1 MTTVANS
8 LKLLSS
14 ISQPKQA
21 RSEDTANR
29 ILDAAQS
36 LIEREGLAG
45 LSIPEVVRRAKSSTG
60 SFYARFKDKNALLAA
75 LEERFFEEVHRIL
88 DELADP
94 ERWRDRPLRE
104 LVDVCNREMMKRLRQ
119 HARLVC
125 AFAFRSAHEATFETH
140 VKRFHERLTDR
151 MRALILSRKDEM
163 SHPEPELAVSLAI
176 EFAFTF
182 IQTRVAYAAQRHN
195 HGAVVGDEK
204 LADELTRMFIAY
216 AGVRT
221 E

>member
-1 MTTVANS
+1 VAVANS

-21 RSEDTANR
+21 RSEETARR

-36 LIEREGLAG
+36 LIEREGLAA
-45 LSIPEVVRRAKSSTG
+45 LSIPEVVRRARSSTG
-60 SFYARFKDKNALLAA
+60 SFYARFKDKNTLLSA
-75 LEERFFEEVHRIL
+75 LEERFFEDMHRVL

-94 ERWRDRPLRE
+94 ARWAGRPTRE
-104 LVDVCNREMMKRLRQ
+104 LIDVCNREMLRRLRQ

-125 AFAFRSAHEATFETH
+125 AFVFRSAHQASLATR
-140 VKRFHERLTDR
+140 VQRFHERLTDR
-151 MRALILSRKDEM
+151 MRALFLARRAEM
-163 SHPEPELAVSLAI
+163 THPDPELAVALAI

-182 IQTRVAYAAQRHN
+182 IQTRVLYAAHD
-195 HGAVVGDEK
+195 GAAAALDDDR
-204 LADELTRMFIAY
+204 LAAELTRMFLAY
-216 AGVRT
+216 AGIAP